1 MMLNCSAFQSKVDRL
16 RLPWWSFDSNVLN
29 HRSGQPFIYFLLTHG
44 VNQEDDF
51 SWLIGFTN
59 GPEISGHITTADQW
73 FPVSLEIYEMRYE
86 LFESFFTRKRS
97 DSLLACA
104 ADSLNRGFCD
114 TSGFQFFG
122 CCFTRNS
129 ESWKNRMLSQANA
142 ANEGNISTR
151 EEKFSISKRP
161 CNFLL
166 NPHAT

>member
-1 MMLNCSAFQSKVDRL
+1 MYLIIVLVSRL
-16 RLPWWSFDSNVLN
+16 YTFCWLMVWIRNTTFPDSSDSRMV
-29 HRSGQPFIYFLLTHG
+29 QKFLVTSPPL
-44 VNQEDDF
+44 
-51 SWLIGFTN
+51 TN
-59 GPEISGHITTADQW
+59 GSQSPW
-73 FPVSLEIYEMRYE
+73 RYVKWDTNY
-86 LFESFFTRKRS
+86 FSSSVESFFTRKRS

-104 ADSLNRGFCD
+104 TDSLTRGFCD

-129 ESWKNRMLSQANA
+129 ESRKNRMLSQANA

>member
-1 MMLNCSAFQSKVDRL
+1 MYLIIVLVSRL
-16 RLPWWSFDSNVLN
+16 YTFC
-29 HRSGQPFIYFLLTHG
+29 
-44 VNQEDDF
+44 
-51 SWLIGFTN
+51 WLIVWIRNTTFPDSSDSRMVQKFLVTSPPLTN
-59 GPEISGHITTADQW
+59 GSKSPWRYVKRDTNYFSSG
-73 FPVSLEIYEMRYE
+73 V
-86 LFESFFTRKRS
+86 ESFFRKRS

-104 ADSLNRGFCD
+104 ADRLTRGFCD

-129 ESWKNRMLSQANA
+129 ESRKNRMLSQANA

-151 EEKFSISKRP
+151 EEKFTISKRR